1 MKLSRLQAH
10 ADASFIVL
18 AGSDTVSEAMTALLR
33 YIVGY
38 PAVQNRLRLELVK
51 AFDETGQEIDHLQL
65 SKLPYLDAC
74 VQEAL
79 RLIPPVAAGNYC
91 CLTIIT

>member
-1 MKLSRLQAH
+1 MLSRLQAH

-18 AGSDTVSEAMTALLR
+18 AGSDTVREAMTALIR
-33 YIVGY
+33 YIAGD
-38 PAVQNRLRLELVK
+38 PKVQTCLRSELSQV
-51 AFDETGQEIDHLQL
+51 FDRSGQEIDHLQL

-79 RLIPPVAAGNYC
+79 RLIPPVPAGDY
-91 CLTIIT
+91 

>member
-1 MKLSRLQAH
+1 MVLSRLQAH

-18 AGSDTVSEAMTALLR
+18 AGSDTVSEAMTALIR
-33 YIVGY
+33 YIAGD
-38 PAVQNRLRLELVK
+38 PEVQTCLRSELSQ
-51 AFDETGQEIDHLQL
+51 AFDRSGQEIDHLQL

-79 RLIPPVAAGNYC
+79 RLIPPVPAG
-91 CLTIIT
+91 